1 VEQAGVVQVTLL
13 LQTLIFGCLIGG
25 VYALMS
31 SGFTLIF
38 GVMDVINLA
47 QGFLLIT
54 GAYLSWWMWQQTGF
68 DPLLMGAA
76 SSVAMY
82 GIGWLLYK
90 TVVARV
96 QRIDPGLTLVATFAV
111 AVAGEGVIAL
121 IFGTANRSATP
132 SYFNTS
138 FHLGSLAIPEAQLYT
153 CISALAV
160 LGALYALLRGTFLGR
175 AIRACA
181 SSRGGAELVG
191 IDVERAMAQMFALGA
206 ATTGFGGA
214 ALSVLYQFLPDSQD
228 IWIGRVLC
236 VVVLGGLG
244 SLPGALAAAVVLGL
258 GEALTSTYWDVRWTT
273 AVPYMLI
280 LAILLLR
287 PQGLFGITL
296 RREGARA

>member
-1 VEQAGVVQVTLL
+1 MILL

-25 VYALMS
+25 VYSLMS

-47 QGFLLIT
+47 HGCMLVL
-54 GAYLSWWMWQQTGF
+54 GGYVSWWLWQQTGA
-68 DPLLMGAA
+68 DPLLLGVA
-76 SSVAMY
+76 SSVLMY
-82 GIGWLLYK
+82 GVGWLLYK
-90 TVVARV
+90 SVISRV
-96 QRIDPGLTLVATFAV
+96 QRIDPGLTLVASFAFAMV
-111 AVAGEGVIAL
+111 GEGVIAL
-121 IFGTANRSATP
+121 IWGTTAHSATP

-138 FHLGSLAIPEAQLYT
+138 FHLGGIAIPKAQLYA
-153 CISALAV
+153 CAGALAM
-160 LGALYALLRGTFLGR
+160 LAALFAVLRGTFLGR

-181 SSRGGAELVG
+181 SSRDGAELVG
-191 IDVERAMAQMFALGA
+191 INVERSMSQMFALGI

-214 ALSVLYQFLPDSQD
+214 ALAVLYQFIPDSQD

-244 SLPGALAAAVVLGL
+244 SLGGAAAGAVLLGL

-280 LAILLLR
+280 LAVLLLR
-287 PQGLFGITL
+287 PQGIFGATL
-296 RREGARA
+296 RREGVKA